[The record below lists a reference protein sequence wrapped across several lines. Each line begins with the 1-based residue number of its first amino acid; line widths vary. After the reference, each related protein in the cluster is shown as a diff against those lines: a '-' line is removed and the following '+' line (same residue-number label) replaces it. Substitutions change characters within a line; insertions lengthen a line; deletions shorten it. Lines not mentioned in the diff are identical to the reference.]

1 MLEQKSKVLM
11 KKRSRFITAIACLL
25 AISCIILVANAQQTP
40 KERAQQILDATGV
53 KGGLIIHVGCRDA
66 ALTAGLHAN
75 DSYLVQG
82 LDTNPVYVETARA
95 YIRSQGLYGP
105 VTADRL
111 LGDSLPYIDNL
122 VNLVVVDQPIS
133 VTTDEVM
140 RVLAPNGV
148 AYIKDGRSW
157 TMTVK
162 PRPAGL
168 DEWTHYLY
176 DPSNNAVSQDSVIAP
191 LGRFQWLG
199 SPKWA
204 RHHDRMASVTT
215 YIAAGGRVFY
225 IMDQGSR
232 ASVQL
237 PSRWALFARDAF
249 NGTILWKRP
258 IASWVTQMWPFKS
271 GPALPPRRLVA
282 VGDRVYV
289 TLGLDGTALSQL
301 DAATGEIIQT
311 YPDTEMTEEVIASEG
326 VLFLSVKDAPPTTT
340 WNEYRPIHRG
350 IGNAKSRVA
359 DEYPWDEASR
369 RIMAIQ
375 AQTGTVLWQKQY
387 PAAPL
392 TLAVAGNRVY
402 FHDGNRI
409 ICLNRQNGNQL
420 WASTAIPRW
429 MAMPPKFGPTLVV
442 HDDVVLFEGGDSAKA
457 LTALSASTGRVLWTS
472 NHPATGHNC
481 PYDLLV
487 AGGLAWVGAIAGGSH
502 SGIFT
507 GWDPKT
513 GTVMSEFPPDVETHW
528 FHHRCYRAK
537 ATDKYLLTSRT
548 GIEFVDHQA
557 QQWTIHHWVRG
568 GCLYGILPANG
579 LIYTPPHDCACYF
592 ESKNFG
598 FCALAPVHSDPQYP
612 HTTPDAD
619 RLEQGPAYPAPAAGA
634 GLAEAAADEDW
645 PTYRCDPNRSGHT
658 QSVVPADLKLSWQT
672 QLQGR
677 LTSPVVANGRVYVA
691 SVDLHT
697 VYALNEDDGQVL
709 WSYMAGGRVDSPPS
723 VYKGGVIFGCADG
736 YVYCLRASDGALI
749 WRFQAA
755 PENLRMTSFE
765 QVESVWPVPGS
776 VLVLNDT
783 IYCVAGR
790 SMFLDGGLRL
800 LQLDPAT
807 GHKLDEVVLDDRDP
821 DTGENLQVHIKR
833 LNMPVALPDILSSDG
848 EYIYMH
854 SQRFDLQ
861 GNREEIPPYSGD
873 HNEQGSQQY
882 GVGMHLFSPTGFLD
896 DTYMHRTYWVWGRK
910 WASGAGGYHRAG
922 AYAPA
927 GRIMA
932 IGDTRVYG
940 YGRQPQYFKWT
951 TPLEYQLFCAEKYPQ
966 SKSIEYHWTDN
977 SVPLLVRAMVLADKT
992 LFIAGPPDVV
1002 DEEVAFDYWA
1012 NPDIDSNI
1020 PAKLNEQDAALGG
1033 QRGGLLWAVSA
1044 SDGNRVGQYNLES
1057 PPVWDGMAVAN
1068 GRLYLSLQNGKVQRL
1083 VGTNYPPVIDAG
1095 QDQSIY
1101 PMATAVLDATVTDDG
1116 LPRTDP
1122 CDPYSA
1128 PIGVTTN
1135 WSKLD
1140 GPGEV
1145 AFGDPCAVDTT
1156 ASFSQWGEYTLRLTA
1171 FDSSASYYDDINI
1184 SVLRP
1189 GDLDRDKDVDVF
1201 DLVRFVT
1208 QWRSGGCD
1216 VLNDWCSGADQTANG
1231 SVNFGD
1237 YSIMAAN
1244 WLLGVHPAVPTNLVA
1259 EPGDSRIS
1267 LDWDDNTEADLA
1279 GYNVYRSV
1287 SHGSDYTKVN
1297 QSLLTNSQYAD
1308 TSVSNC
1314 ITFYYVVTAEDAFG
1328 YGSDYSDEV
1337 SASPGIQPVMKLIAG
1352 IGVATSGA
1360 DVSRWQDQANNNHA
1374 KQDTPEERPELIGSA
1389 INGKPA
1395 IAFNGAGEHLDVAD
1409 SKDINTG
1416 GPYSGKT
1423 LVVVFKTGSNITSR
1437 QVIWEQGGGTRGL
1450 NIYLDSGKLYING
1463 WNLDETQALWG
1474 PTGLNSPVSAN
1485 TTYVA
1490 TLVVNSGAGTFEGF
1504 VNGTR
1509 IGNIR
1514 GIGQLYNHSDD
1525 CAFGHKEGGTKFHDG
1540 TNSGTGNFVGRI
1552 AEFYLYNAVL
1562 SSSDRQTLENALM
1575 SRYVDTPGNS
1585 DSVEDVM
1592 EDFEANDFSKF
1603 PWEDSGDAS
1612 WAISSV
1618 EKNSGNYSAQAGSI
1632 DDDQSTTLQV
1642 RLDCVSGNITF
1653 YRKVSSELRC
1663 DYLKFNI
1670 DGVRKGSWSGKE
1682 DWTEVSFPVTA
1693 GTRIFEWSYSK
1704 DSSISDGDDTVW
1716 VDDIVFPIE

>member
-1 MLEQKSKVLM
+1 M
-11 KKRSRFITAIACLL
+11 KKTGRFFTTFVCLL
-25 AISCIILVANAQQTP
+25 VIVSVFLVANAQQTP
-40 KERAQQILDATGV
+40 KDQARQILDATDV
-53 KGGLIIHVGCRDA
+53 KGGLIVHVGCGDGT
-66 ALTAGLHAN
+66 LTAELHAN

-82 LDTNPVYVETARA
+82 LDTNSANVETARA
-95 YIRSQGLYGP
+95 YIHSQGLYGP

-122 VNLVVVDQPIS
+122 VNLVVGEQPMG
-133 VTTDEVM
+133 VTTDEVL

-148 AYIKDGRSW
+148 AYIKDGQSW
-157 TMTVK
+157 TKTVK
-162 PRPAGL
+162 PRPAEL

-237 PSRWALFARDAF
+237 PPKWALFARDAF
-249 NGTILWKRP
+249 NGTILWKRSIP
-258 IASWVTQMWPFKS
+258 SWVTQMWPFKS

-289 TLGLDGTALSQL
+289 TLGLDGAALSEL

-311 YPDTEMTEEVIASEG
+311 YPDTEMTEEIIASEG
-326 VLFLSVKDAPPTTT
+326 VLFLSVKDTPPTTT
-340 WNEYRPIHRG
+340 WNKYRPIHRAVG
-350 IGNAKSRVA
+350 KAKTRVA
-359 DEYPWDEASR
+359 DEYPWDEANR

-375 AQTGTVLWQKQY
+375 AETGTVLWQKQY
-387 PAAPL
+387 PTAPL
-392 TLAVAGNRVY
+392 SLAVAGNGVY

-442 HDDVVLFEGGDSAKA
+442 HNDVVLFEGGDSDKA
-457 LTALSASTGRVLWTS
+457 LTALSASTGQVLWKST
-472 NHPATGHNC
+472 HPATGHNC

-487 AGGLAWVGAIAGGSH
+487 AGGLAWVGAIAGGGH

-513 GTVMSEFPPDVETHW
+513 GTVISEFPPDVETHW

-598 FCALAPVHSDPQYP
+598 FCALAPAHSDPQYP
-612 HTTPDAD
+612 HTPPDAN
-619 RLEQGPAYPAPAAGA
+619 RLEQGPAYGEPP
-634 GLAEAAADEDW
+634 AEAAGNEDW

-658 QSVVPADLKLSWQT
+658 QSVVPADLKPSWQT
-672 QLQGR
+672 QLEGK
-677 LTSPVVANGRVYVA
+677 LTSPVIANGRVYVA

-723 VYKGGVIFGCADG
+723 VYKGRAIFGCADG

-790 SMFLDGGLRL
+790 SMFLDGGLRF

-807 GHKLDEVVLDDRDP
+807 GHKLNEVVLDDRDP
-821 DTGENLQVHIKR
+821 DTGENLQVHIKG
-833 LNMPVALPDILSSDG
+833 LNMPVALSDILSSDG

-861 GNREEIPPYSGD
+861 GNREEIPPYSSNN
-873 HNEQGSQQY
+873 NEQGSQQY

-896 DTYMHRTYWVWGRK
+896 GSYMHRTYWVWGRK

-951 TPLEYQLFCAEKYPQ
+951 TPLEYHLFCAEKYPE
-966 SKSIEYHWTDN
+966 SESIEYHWTDE
-977 SVPLLVRAMVLADKT
+977 SVPLLARAMVLADKT

-1002 DEEVAFDYWA
+1002 NEEVAFDYWA
-1012 NPDIDSNI
+1012 NPDIDPDI
-1020 PAKLNEQDAALGG
+1020 PAKLDEQDAAFQG
-1033 QRGGLLWAVSA
+1033 QSGALLRVVSTA
-1044 SDGNRVGQYNLES
+1044 DGNSVGEYNLES

-1068 GRLYLSLQNGKVQRL
+1068 GRLYLSLQNGKVQCL
-1083 VGTNYPPVIDAG
+1083 IGTNYPPVVDTG
-1095 QDQSIY
+1095 EDRSIY
-1101 PMATAVLDATVTDDG
+1101 PMATAILDATVTDDG
-1116 LPRTDP
+1116 FPRIDP

-1128 PIGVTTN
+1128 PIGVTTS
-1135 WSKLD
+1135 WSKFD
-1140 GPGEV
+1140 GPGQV
-1145 AFGDPCAVDTT
+1145 TFGDPCTVDTT

-1171 FDSSASYYDDINI
+1171 FDGRASYYDDINI

-1201 DLVRFVT
+1201 DLVRFVA
-1208 QWRSGGCD
+1208 QWLSGGCD
-1216 VLNDWCSGADQTANG
+1216 ALNDWCSGADQTANG
-1231 SVNFGD
+1231 SVNSGD

-1244 WLLGVHPAVPTNLVA
+1244 WLLGVHPAAPTNLVA
-1259 EPGDSRIS
+1259 EPGDSRLS

-1287 SHGSDYTKVN
+1287 SHGSGYARVN
-1297 QSLLTNSQYAD
+1297 QSLLTSSQYTD
-1308 TSVSNC
+1308 TGVSNY
-1314 ITFYYVVTAEDAFG
+1314 INYYYVVTAEDTFG
-1328 YGSDYSDEV
+1328 YVSGYSDEV
-1337 SASPGIQPVMKLIAG
+1337 SASPGVQPVMKLIAG
-1352 IGVATSGA
+1352 IGVTTSGA

-1374 KQDTPEERPELIGSA
+1374 YQDTPEERPELILPSRGYKSV
-1389 INGKPA
+1389 IEFDGT
-1395 IAFNGAGEHLDVAD
+1395 GEHLDVAD

-1416 GPYSGKT
+1416 GPYPGKT
-1423 LVVVFKTGSNITSR
+1423 LVVVFQTGSNITRR
-1437 QVIWEQGGGTRGL
+1437 QVIWEQGGGIRGL
-1450 NIYLDSGKLYING
+1450 NLYLDSGKLYING

-1490 TLVVNSGAGTFEGF
+1490 TLVVNAGAGTFEGF

-1509 IGNIR
+1509 IGSIR

-1540 TNSGTGNFVGRI
+1540 TSSGTGNFAGRI

-1562 SSSDRQTLENALM
+1562 PSSDRQTLENALM
-1575 SRYVDTPGNS
+1575 SSYA
-1585 DSVEDVM
+1585 DSQPVEDFV
-1592 EDFEANDFSKF
+1592 EGFETNDFSKF
-1603 PWEDSGDAS
+1603 PWEQDRYDIWAVTSRRKHSGA
-1612 WAISSV
+1612 
-1618 EKNSGNYSAQAGSI
+1618 YSAQAGSI
-1632 DDDQSTTLQV
+1632 EHDQNTTLQV
-1642 RLDCVSGNITF
+1642 TLDCVSGDITF
-1653 YRKVSSELRC
+1653 YRKVSSESRC
-1663 DYLKFNI
+1663 DYLKFYI
-1670 DGVRKGSWSGKE
+1670 DGAEKGKWSGE
-1682 DWTEVSFPVTA
+1682 ENWAQVSFGVTA
-1693 GTRIFEWSYSK
+1693 GTRTFEWTYSK
-1704 DSSISDGDDTVW
+1704 DGSEFEGHDTAW
-1716 VDDIVFPIE
+1716 IDDIVFPIE